1 MDYFGKYFDGQK
13 PISLNV
19 ICKIENNL
27 LIIVNAS
34 DFSNVETWEIANI
47 IRDEDTLTSFIYKT
61 SKGQS
66 YIELNQVPQE
76 LVSKTTSHLNIEKN
90 VHAIIAYLL
99 GLILIMSVLYFGMES
114 LINFITTRVSRET
127 ETKIFNSFSDSITS
141 NHQVCVP
148 QAGSRLALQK
158 LIDRINPEGQQNG
171 LKFDVEVLGADI
183 KNAFA
188 LPGGKIFIMRALLP
202 ELNNAEELAG
212 ILSHEI
218 AHVERRHSLNALVK
232 GLGLAYAIHLING
245 DFSSAFAINPST
257 AIGLT
262 QLKYS
267 RLMEKEADEL
277 AIERLIRSEIDTKHL
292 AAFFSRLSRQ
302 SKINYSFL
310 STHPADK
317 ERSSYILQK
326 SKKQSR
332 PILSIDEWRDLKAYC
347 K

>member
-27 LIIVNAS
+27 LIIINAS
-34 DFSNVETWEIANI
+34 DFSNVETWEIVNI

-76 LVSKTTSHLNIEKN
+76 LVSKTTSHLKTENN
-90 VHAIIAYLL
+90 VKAILAYLS
-99 GLILIMSVLYFGMES
+99 GLILIMSFFYFGTES
-114 LINFITTRVSRET
+114 LISFITARISTET
-127 ETKIFNSFSDSITS
+127 EAKIFNSFSDSITT

-148 QAGSRLALQK
+148 QASSRLALQK

-171 LKFDVEVLGADI
+171 FKFDVKVLDADI

-202 ELNNAEELAG
+202 DLDNAEELAG

-232 GLGLAYAIHLING
+232 GLGLAYAIHLLNG

-267 RLMEKEADEL
+267 RIMEKEADAL
-277 AIERLIRSEIDTKHL
+277 AIERLLKSEIDTKYL
-292 AAFFSRLSRQ
+292 ADFFSRLSRH

-310 STHPADK
+310 STHPGDK
-317 ERSSYILQK
+317 ERSGYILQK
-326 SKKQSR
+326 SKKQNR
-332 PILSIDEWRDLKAYC
+332 PILTKEEWRDLKAYC
-347 K
+347 E